1 MKIFA
6 LTILIVC
13 VHATSAAM
21 PGLAVTD
28 GFGAPVE
35 AAIGDKVWEDCNSTT
50 DGSKTKW
57 TFLPATMEG
66 CKAKC
71 KEMYP
76 DVSAAELTT
85 NEENGITSPKCC
97 CGGLT
102 KAQSEMTWCH
112 YANTGSKAYYWLTCA
127 TMAEPKPCIKD
138 WPDSVT
144 DAEKLAIYTNG
155 TWDCAGPKSD
165 ASKSGASTLSS
176 TTAIVF
182 LTLLVAFSAAIQV

>member
-1 MKIFA
+1 
-6 LTILIVC
+6 
-13 VHATSAAM
+13 M
-21 PGLAVTD
+21 PGLGVTESWPV
-28 GFGAPVE
+28 PVE
-35 AAIGDKVWEDCNSTT
+35 AYLADAVFEDCNSTT
-50 DGSKTKW
+50 NGGKAKW
-57 TFLPATMEG
+57 TFLPATMDG
-66 CKAKC
+66 CKDAC
-71 KEMYP
+71 KEKYP

-85 NEENGITSPKCC
+85 DNDNGITSPKCC
-97 CGGLT
+97 CLGLT
-102 KAQSEMTWCH
+102 EAQSKMTWCTSP
-112 YANTGSKAYYWLTCA
+112 NSGSQSYYWLTCA